1 MKKKL
6 SPIAAENLDEN
17 DFKTFVQDLEL
28 MLSGF
33 KQVELYTLMGTG
45 KSSFNNRI
53 YGREPI
59 SKTFL
64 DNFYVKLKPLI
75 LGRRAGKSAYEIKAE
90 LVDAETEKVSF
101 VGESPQDP
109 SLLEIYK
116 LLTSIQ
122 ASNQRIEK
130 ALKIDPPGGESS
142 GESIPQGN

>member
-1 MKKKL
+1 
-6 SPIAAENLDEN
+6 
-17 DFKTFVQDLEL
+17 

-101 VGESPQDP
+101 VGESSQDP